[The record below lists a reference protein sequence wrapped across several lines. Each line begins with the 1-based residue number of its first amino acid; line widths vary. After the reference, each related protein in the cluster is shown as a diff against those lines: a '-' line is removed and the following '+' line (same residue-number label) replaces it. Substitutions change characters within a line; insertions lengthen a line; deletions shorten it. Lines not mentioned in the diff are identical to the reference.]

1 MSIRKIY
8 QNNVKVEQPYYQGVA
23 LTEWH
28 YIDPDTQ
35 QDHIVW
41 KNGESFKAGEYYFRQ
56 SGTSGKFLKLVPE
69 TNTISYGVS
78 SSYSTVFYTMYW
90 NNYAIFSISGKTI
103 NYITADDPSNY
114 RTRSNALTASA
125 SNVWPVKDGL
135 IYNNGKKFYHYRFK
149 SNSDT
154 LIYTHANSVSKRT
167 SDTWLSYGCIFLDS
181 TEKAIYS
188 LSINGNCLK
197 VFDYGTAYGDN
208 RLINNIAVCETDSNS
223 LGGAEKA
230 IIGTT
235 RREWDGTL
243 SREFTN
249 FMYFMTDISLDG
261 GGWSA
266 DHCWSDTSDSVMAKA
281 GRAGDLSYSQMGLRY
296 FRTGNPTEKSKGFVR
311 VYGAAKNQP
320 GVSPVYIHDCTL
332 FAAVTTE
339 DHDVWHQST
348 DIKPINTAD
357 ADIDTARVTQYQ
369 ASASSN
375 YFNIG
380 PGWTYLN
387 AEATGSSNP
396 MIRRNPTTEQFES
409 VNAEY
414 YNYSNYMAFFD
425 PWFRGTE
432 DNIAFQNGYIGLV
445 VWNENID
452 EED

>member
-8 QNNVKVEQPYYQGVA
+8 QDNTKVEQPYYQGVP

-28 YIDPDTQ
+28 YIDPSTQ

-56 SGTSGKFLKLVPE
+56 SGNNGKFLKLDPQ
-69 TNTISYGVS
+69 TNTIGYGVS
-78 SSYSTVFYTMYW
+78 SSYPSVFYTMYW
-90 NNYAIFSISGKTI
+90 NNYAIFSVSGRTI
-103 NYITADDPSNY
+103 YYITATDPSNY

-125 SNVWPVKDGL
+125 SNVWPVKDGF
-135 IYNNGKKFYHYRFK
+135 IYNNGKKFYHYRFIG
-149 SNSDT
+149 NYDT
-154 LIYTHANSVSKRT
+154 PIYTHANSVSKRT

-208 RLINNIAVCETDSNS
+208 RLINNIPICETDSNS
-223 LGGAEKA
+223 IGGEERV
-230 IIGTT
+230 IVGTT
-235 RREWDGTL
+235 RREWDSQL

-249 FMYFMTDISLDG
+249 LIYFTTNISLDG
-261 GGWSA
+261 AGWNT
-266 DHCWSDTSDSVMAKA
+266 DHCWSDTSDSRMAIA
-281 GRAGDLSYSQMGLRY
+281 GRAGDLSYSNMGLRY
-296 FRTGNPTEKSKGFVR
+296 FRTGNPVDESKGFVR

-320 GVSPVYIHDCTL
+320 GVSPVYIHDCAL
-332 FAAVTTE
+332 FAAVTTV
-339 DHDVWHQST
+339 DHDVWHKMT
-348 DIKPINTAD
+348 DINPINTTD
-357 ADIDTARVTQYQ
+357 ATINTVRATQYQ
-369 ASASSN
+369 ANSSSN

-387 AEATGSSNP
+387 AEANGTTNP
-396 MIRRNPTTEQFES
+396 MVRRNLTTEQFES

-414 YNYSNYMAFFD
+414 YNYSNYMAFYD
-425 PWFRGTE
+425 LRFRGTE
-432 DNIAFQNGYIGLV
+432 DNIAFQNGYTGSV

-452 EED
+452 